1 MKMPMISVG
10 RLRVKYDIAIWR
22 HGRIWLLLSAMG
34 IALIALQLFGQARQ
48 QAHMHTARAMLTQAQ
63 QQFIN
68 AQKSKSGGS
77 TSDESSNVLESL
89 DHYTTSQQEVG
100 KILQAIIEI
109 GRTNRVVLAQ
119 SEFQTTSEGHGGLR
133 QIQMTLPIRA
143 DYSTLRAFI
152 EATLRQLPMVSIDQI
167 SIKRE
172 SVAQGL
178 METRLKLSI
187 WVDPQKITNTV
198 PIKSNVGVMAKVK
211 TNE

>member
-10 RLRVKYDIAIWR
+10 PLRIKYNIAVWR
-22 HGRIWLLLSAMG
+22 HGWVWLLLSAMG
-34 IALIALQLFGQARQ
+34 LVLIALQLFWQARQ
-48 QAHMHTARAMLTQAQ
+48 QAHLQKARAMLTQAQ
-63 QQFIN
+63 QQFID
-68 AQKSKSGGS
+68 AQKSKSVGS
-77 TSDESSNVLESL
+77 SSGESFNVLESL

-109 GRTNRVVLAQ
+109 GRTHRVVLAQ

-133 QIQMTLPIRA
+133 QIQVTLPIRA
-143 DYSTLRAFI
+143 DYTALRAFI

-172 SVAQGL
+172 NVAQGL

-187 WVDPQKITNTV
+187 WVDPQKTTNTV
-198 PIKSNVGVMAKVK
+198 PITSNVGVMAKVK